1 MTPHNYSKKYH
12 PGNYSKLLTTIS
24 KKWIKV
30 NNEGKNIMTIHYD
43 MTTKQILNIVI
54 IIPNKPFMATI
65 LLPTHQEKNKLKC
78 TQWHF

>member
-43 MTTKQILNIVI
+43 TTTKQILNIVI
-54 IIPNKPFMATI
+54 IIPDKPLWPPSFYQHIKKKT
-65 LLPTHQEKNKLKC
+65 N
-78 TQWHF
+78 